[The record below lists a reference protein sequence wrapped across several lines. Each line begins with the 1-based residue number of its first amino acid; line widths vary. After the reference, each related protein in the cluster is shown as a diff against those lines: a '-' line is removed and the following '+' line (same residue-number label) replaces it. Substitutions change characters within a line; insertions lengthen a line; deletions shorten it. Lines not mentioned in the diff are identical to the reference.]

1 MTMERKCTMKEHI
14 NKLEPAFQSRLCM
27 TVDRQKLTYRSYPA

>member
-1 MTMERKCTMKEHI
+1 MHHERAP